1 MSKGNTIQ
9 NTVVPSI
16 VAFDP
21 KLGDYIIGE
30 QARDYGIENNT
41 NIFNFKQHIWGS
53 DSQYYNN
60 KIFWVNPE
68 GNPEAGAD
76 AVVLPAH
83 EATKEFLK
91 KLIAEDNAL
100 EIPEQLGFGVP
111 AIGDGK
117 AENYK
122 RHIRKICDELE
133 LPPPIFYYEAVA
145 VFHAFKDL
153 KPEIEFS
160 SKSILVIDIGG
171 STFSTCIVT
180 STTAKRVNSTPVGI
194 ISGENSGTKI
204 DESLLVNWAK
214 KNKLNKKE
222 NPESILGHMHKNS
235 YLLQIEKMKITLSE
249 NYVNA
254 KIEDRKNLKESFD
267 EKSFLYQDWKK
278 ELSKEDMVLTIDDL
292 EEVTREIASEQWIKQ
307 VQQTIIKFK
316 QGSNKENPKLDYV
329 VLSGGGSQLPGL
341 INHFQKAITQEIKNR
356 KNIIHLEQKGF
367 AVAKGLAL
375 LSQEESPRNPC
386 LISSSNAR
394 CLEGEL
400 YLGVRESPLDD
411 WQYPKIKS
419 GPKIESGSVLAGCLE
434 LPADGLI
441 KVEVELP
448 FAPKST
454 TYFGLFESKELG
466 KETIYNSP
474 NQKHV
479 TSLPSGSKLL
489 KKAIVT
495 LVIQK
500 NTSVNAS
507 IEINCRKPKGQM
519 QKYEIGDFELGSAK
533 LAEGNKFLGVD
544 LGNTNSY
551 ITEYFE
557 PEKPANHEYP
567 VFTVS
572 NKARKRC
579 EKLELILTDLKEGGD
594 LSLEKIIEQAK
605 VEIVSVVYHS
615 NKMEGSPLSKGE
627 TAKLLDANTA
637 ENMSKEEQE
646 VTNLSAAFEWMLEN
660 YESLYDQPKLFLSTI
675 NGKILDGISRDNG
688 KIREG
693 DVAIQGTDDWK
704 PPSAIHLPI
713 LVEELSNELKEK
725 GRGRNFLQFAVDMHT
740 KFVSIHPYSDGNGR
754 TGRILLDAIF
764 LNSKCPIVVVKEN
777 ERNKYLN
784 SLKASNDGQ
793 LDELIY
799 VYCTALQS
807 ALDAIGRESYS
818 SRIAEQD
825 NPFLDTDNPLRAHT
839 EAIIQ
844 AKRNEQAQLCRC
856 FFELVEDAKLNL
868 ELTLQEQNKSFEE
881 GQSDNEYKL
890 HTEFEYSDDFF
901 KELLS
906 SSQNRPYLYVTIEV
920 RQGKEF
926 NAIAFA
932 FDKDPTSKCGVS
944 LFLGEAQP
952 FKRYTTQPVE
962 LRKILLGQDETLITK
977 DREDKKIER
986 KIDFILNG
994 TISSIALNFFP
1005 L

>member
-1 MSKGNTIQ
+1 MSKGNTTQ

-21 KLGDYIIGE
+21 NVNDYIIGE
-30 QARDYGIENNT
+30 QARDYGIENKT

-53 DSQYYNN
+53 DTQYYKNDN
-60 KIFWVNPE
+60 FWVNPE
-68 GNPEAGAD
+68 GVSTTGAS
-76 AVVLPAH
+76 AILLPAH

-91 KLIAEDNAL
+91 KLIVENNTL

-122 RHIRKICDELE
+122 RHIRNICDELG
-133 LPPPIFYYEAVA
+133 LPPPTFYYEAVA
-145 VFHAFKDL
+145 VFQAFKDS
-153 KPEIEFS
+153 KPEIDFS

-180 STTAKRVNSTPVGI
+180 SSTAGHVNSTPVGI
-194 ISGENSGTKI
+194 ISGENSGTEI
-204 DESLLVNWAK
+204 DKSLLVNWAK
-214 KNKLNKKE
+214 KNKLNKKGD
-222 NPESILGHMHKNS
+222 PEDILGHMHKNS
-235 YLLQIEKMKITLSE
+235 YLLQIEKLKITLSE
-249 NYVNA
+249 NYENA
-254 KIEDRKNLKESFD
+254 KMEDRKNLNESFD
-267 EKSFLYQDWKK
+267 EKSFLYKDWKK
-278 ELSKEDMVLTIDDL
+278 ELSKEGMVLTIDDL
-292 EEVTREIASEQWIKQ
+292 KEVTREIASEKWIKQ
-307 VQQTIIKFK
+307 VQKTIIKFK
-316 QGSNKENPKLDYV
+316 QESNKDNPKLDYV

-341 INHFQKAITQEIKNR
+341 INHFEKDITQEIKYR
-356 KNIIHLEQKGF
+356 KNIIHLEQRGF

-394 CLEGEL
+394 CLEGDL
-400 YLGVRESPLDD
+400 YLGIRESPRDE

-419 GPKIESGSVLAGCLE
+419 GSKIESGSVLAGFLE
-434 LPADGLI
+434 LPADGVI

-479 TSLPSGSKLL
+479 TSLTSGSKLL

-507 IEINCRKPKGQM
+507 IEINCTKPKGQM

-533 LAEGNKFLGVD
+533 VAQGNKFLGVD

-557 PEKPANHEYP
+557 PEKSANHEYP

-579 EKLELILTDLKEGGD
+579 EKLELMLTDLKEGGD
-594 LSLEKIIEQAK
+594 ITLKKIMEQAK

-615 NKMEGSPLSKGE
+615 NKMEGSSLSKGE
-627 TAKLLDANTA
+627 TAKLLEENTA
-637 ENMSKEEQE
+637 EYMSKDAQE
-646 VTNLSAAFEWMLEN
+646 VINLSAAYEWMLEN

-704 PPSAIHLPI
+704 PPSAVHLPI
-713 LVEELSNELKEK
+713 LVEELFNELKEK

-807 ALDAIGRESYS
+807 ALDAIGRESYEG
-818 SRIAEQD
+818 RIAKQD
-825 NPFLDTDNPLRAHT
+825 NPFLNTDNPLRAHT
-839 EAIIQ
+839 DAIIQ
-844 AKRNEQAQLCRC
+844 ATRNEQAQLCRC
-856 FFELVEDAKLNL
+856 FFELVQDAKLNL
-868 ELTLQEQNKSFEE
+868 ELTLQEMNESFDAC
-881 GQSDNEYKL
+881 QSDNEYIM

-901 KELLS
+901 KELVS
-906 SSQNRPYLYVTIEV
+906 SSQNRPYFYVTIEV
-920 RQGKEF
+920 RNGKEF

-932 FDKDPTSKCGVS
+932 FDKDPKSECGVS
-944 LFLGEAQP
+944 LSLGEAQP
-952 FKRYTTQPVE
+952 FKPYTTQPVE

-977 DREDKKIER
+977 DREDKKIEG
-986 KIDFILNG
+986 KIDFILNR
-994 TISSIALNFFP
+994 TISEIRWMFSP